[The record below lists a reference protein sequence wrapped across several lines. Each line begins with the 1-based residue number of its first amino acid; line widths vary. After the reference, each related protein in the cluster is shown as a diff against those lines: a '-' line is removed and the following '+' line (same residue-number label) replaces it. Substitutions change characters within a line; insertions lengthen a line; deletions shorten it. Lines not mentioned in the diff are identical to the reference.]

1 MKRIIIISLSFIIIS
16 CGESFAESNSANDS
30 FENQLIILDED
41 IFVSPYCFEE
51 SILDPSN
58 MNSVPNSSLNVLGL
72 MGYFEDQI
80 FSRIPIRISSTLRPE
95 LETLVSNTSGGIL
108 AFRTNASDISISAKT
123 SGDSFPQMNAIT
135 SSGIDIYIDNKYLK
149 SGWSKNG
156 DLRLD
161 ISGLCQNLKEVEIY
175 LPSYGDILD
184 IEIRVNKGAELSEF
198 ELPANIK
205 ILYYGSSITQGCCS
219 SNPSLSYPSII
230 YRKNKLPFINLGF
243 SGQGLGDE
251 DIAYYISEVEPS
263 IIILDFWANPTVE
276 AYRDKLPKFIK
287 VLRDNLP
294 NAYIL
299 VNETFYGS
307 GRLDKQ
313 NASKEKDLISL
324 NTVSELKDGGD
335 ERIFFVS
342 GLFSFWMLIFLFNF

>member
-1 MKRIIIISLSFIIIS
+1 MRRIIIISLSFIIIS

-184 IEIRVNKGAELSEF
+184 IEIRVNKGAELSE
-198 ELPANIK
+198 
-205 ILYYGSSITQGCCS
+205 
-219 SNPSLSYPSII
+219 
-230 YRKNKLPFINLGF
+230 
-243 SGQGLGDE
+243 
-251 DIAYYISEVEPS
+251 
-263 IIILDFWANPTVE
+263 
-276 AYRDKLPKFIK
+276 
-287 VLRDNLP
+287 
-294 NAYIL
+294 
-299 VNETFYGS
+299 
-307 GRLDKQ
+307 
-313 NASKEKDLISL
+313 
-324 NTVSELKDGGD
+324 
-335 ERIFFVS
+335 
-342 GLFSFWMLIFLFNF
+342 